1 LGFKGPF
8 INTSPL
14 GAEIML
20 RVAGPVFATDAFCNG
35 ADPTHPT
42 EPMQECM
49 NWWAKKHKEPFVS
62 DAFMAWDGG
71 WAMVQAMQKAQS
83 VDPLKVF
90 ETFET
95 MTNPGDVQTCFGPA
109 RMGGMNRFGVN
120 RVLVRPI
127 PMSRFTDGKVY
138 PEKYILPRMGEE

>member
-1 LGFKGPF
+1 MQDC
-8 INTSPL
+8 IN
-14 GAEIML
+14 E
-20 RVAGPVFATDAFCNG
+20 
-35 ADPTHPT
+35 
-42 EPMQECM
+42 
-49 NWWAKKHKEPFVS
+49 WAAKHKEPFVS

-83 VDPLKVF
+83 VDPWKIF

-95 MTNPGDVQTCFGPA
+95 MTNRGDIQTCFGPA

-127 PMSRFTDGKVY
+127 PMSRFMNGKVY